1 MRDDCIVVMYHY
13 VADMEQTEFP
23 ALKALGISDF
33 EKQLDWLQEHCDV
46 ISYGTFERRMGG
58 GRSSSEKPAAL
69 LTFDDGVMHQYTNA
83 FPILKKR
90 GLSAV
95 FFVCD
100 ATATDAPLMLN
111 VHRIHFL
118 LAKLGAEAFAKAVG
132 DALRH
137 DWAMLQTFDRTGL
150 YPYDIPADADIKRI
164 LNYELPFDVAD
175 RVLRAVFERE
185 FGDETAFAKELY
197 FSPAHMR
204 EMADAGMTFGTHTN
218 MHRVISR
225 STPADQREALCHGV
239 ERIRSITEQTNVPF
253 CYPYG
258 HRSTYTDDTIRILE
272 ETGHSSAFVVLSE
285 PVHFKNAK
293 RYELPRFDTKDLPPF
308 PKHKHLPKDVL

>member
-1 MRDDCIVVMYHY
+1 MRDDCVAVMYHY
-13 VADMEQTEFP
+13 VADTEKTEFP

-33 EKQLDWLQEHCDV
+33 ETQLDWLQKHCDV
-46 ISYGTFERRMGG
+46 ITYDAFERRMHGEQ
-58 GRSSSEKPAAL
+58 SSSDKPAAL
-69 LTFDDGVMHQYTNA
+69 LTFDDGVMHQYANA

-100 ATATDAPLMLN
+100 ATVTDTPAMLN

-118 LAKLGAEAFAKAVG
+118 LAKLGAAAFTKAIG
-132 DALRH
+132 DALKH
-137 DWAMLQTFDRTGL
+137 DWAVLQTFDRTGL
-150 YPYDIPADADIKRI
+150 YPYDVQADSDIKRM
-164 LNYELPFDVAD
+164 LNYELPFDLAD
-175 RVLRAVFERE
+175 RVLRDVFEKE
-185 FGDETAFAKELY
+185 LGDEATFAKTLY
-197 FSPAHMR
+197 FSPAQMR
-204 EMADAGMTFGTHTN
+204 EMAEAGMTFGTHTSE
-218 MHRVISR
+218 HRVISR
-225 STPADQREALCHGV
+225 LTVEQQHDALCHGV
-239 ERIRSITEQTNVPF
+239 GKIRAITGQTNVPF

-285 PVHFKNAK
+285 PVHFKSAK

-308 PKHKHLPKDVL
+308 PKHKHLPEDVL